1 MHPRLPLILLVVLW
15 LVSGPLFAAES
26 LPDWPRRDELLPAS
40 ARIVQGRLENGMR
53 YAIYPLTKATG
64 QVSLRLLVDAGS
76 LQERDEER
84 GYAHFVE
91 HMAFNGTR
99 HFPSGELVKAL
110 QREGVGFGPHVNAHT
125 FIRQTSY
132 EIDLTQNTP
141 ERLALGLRIL
151 RDFSDGILFEPR
163 EVKRERGVILSE
175 DVARHTPEQIL
186 DRQRT
191 EFLFAGTRTAE
202 RWPMG
207 AAEPIERARPEALRA
222 FYEAW
227 YRPERLCLAIAG
239 DVSVSNVEALVR
251 EHFASMVA
259 RGEPRP
265 EPASGPAPALQK
277 PEAVCREESRA
288 GLEVVA
294 AFVRAPL
301 DGPKNWRMV
310 ERQIAATAGRLML
323 TRRLQKY
330 TEGGQ
335 ARLIASVSIDDNAWH
350 RDFRVA
356 DLSATCSTDKWP
368 QVVALLE
375 QELRRALEHG
385 FSDEELVF
393 QKEAMRRDMKAAA
406 AGAET
411 LPAAVVA
418 MQLATGLVEDSAL
431 VAPDEMLPGMLECID
446 RLTSETCRQALI
458 ECHMASPARWW
469 IAGMASELPEP
480 ARIVAVVEESR
491 AQPVAPQA
499 AFVSTPWAY
508 PEAAE
513 PGRVES
519 RVHVADLDIWQ
530 ARLANGVRVNL
541 KRTPFERGHVRV
553 KVRLGTGLVG
563 EPKDLPGLH
572 LWVGEWVT
580 GGLGRHPYGDFAKM
594 PELVGVSCSASS
606 ADDAFVLNAGA
617 QAEQLPFLLR
627 LLAAAISDPGFR
639 EEGHLQMDSTIR
651 GFVAPLMDSNDGPL
665 QLMVLPM
672 LASGDK
678 RIGMPWPAD
687 IFERT
692 TAELKAWL
700 LPALQSGALE
710 ISLVGDLDPEKAL
723 DEVART
729 LGSLP
734 PREPKSL
741 QPALRQLRYLKPP
754 YSHEIKMENFAK
766 DRPARIE
773 FYWPAPGLNDES
785 QRRPLAL
792 LTRILED
799 RLRVKIR
806 EEKGAAYAPQS
817 GVMYNEAFDD
827 FVFLGCRLEIP
838 VARVGKTL
846 DEVLSE
852 VRKLAKRG
860 VTPDELER
868 ARAQLVAAAQSA
880 QSDNGYWLEAVLADS
895 QERPARLE
903 SARTLTTG
911 YAGISKSEID
921 ALAGRILAESNCL
934 RFSFLPAAAVAK
946 TP

>member
-1 MHPRLPLILLVVLW
+1 MHPRLPLVLLVVLW
-15 LVSGPLFAAES
+15 LVAGPRLSAES
-26 LPDWPRRDELLPAS
+26 LPDWPRRDELLPKS
-40 ARIVQGRLENGMR
+40 ARITQGRLENGVR
-53 YAIYPLTKATG
+53 YAIYPLGTATG
-64 QVSLRLLVDAGS
+64 KVSLRLIVDAGS
-76 LQERDEER
+76 LQERDDER

-125 FIRQTSY
+125 LIRQTSY

-141 ERLALGLRIL
+141 DRLALGFRVL

-163 EVKRERGVILSE
+163 EVKKERGVILSE

-202 RWPMG
+202 RWPLG

-227 YRPERLCLAIAG
+227 YRPERICVAIAG
-239 DVSVSNVEALVR
+239 DVSVADVEAQVR

-265 EPASGPAPALQK
+265 EPAPGKVPKLEN
-277 PEAVCREESRA
+277 PEVTCREESRA

-310 ERQIAATAGRLML
+310 ERQLSATAGRLML

-330 TEGGQ
+330 TEGGE
-335 ARLIASVSIDDNAWH
+335 ARLIASVSMGDNAWH

-356 DLSATCSTDKWP
+356 DLSATCSSDKWP
-368 QVVALLE
+368 KVVTLLE

-385 FSDEELVF
+385 FSDEELAF
-393 QKEAMRRDMKAAA
+393 QKEAMRRDLKASA

-446 RLTSETCRQALI
+446 RLTSETCRQSLL
-458 ECHMASPARWW
+458 ECHMAEPARWW
-469 IAGMASELPEP
+469 IAGGAAELPEP
-480 ARIVAVVEESR
+480 ARVAAVVGESR

-530 ARLANGVRVNL
+530 ARLDNGVRVNL

-553 KVRLGTGLVG
+553 KVRLGAGLLG

-572 LWVGEWVT
+572 LWVGEWLRAGWGAIRMAT
-580 GGLGRHPYGDFAKM
+580 LPRCPS
-594 PELVGVSCSASS
+594 LSASQS
-606 ADDAFVLNAGA
+606 HVVRALQTMPLCSTPARRPSSC
-617 QAEQLPFLLR
+617 PFCCGCSR
-627 LLAAAISDPGFR
+627 RPSPIP
-639 EEGHLQMDSTIR
+639 
-651 GFVAPLMDSNDGPL
+651 V
-665 QLMVLPM
+665 
-672 LASGDK
+672 
-678 RIGMPWPAD
+678 
-687 IFERT
+687 FERRGIFR
-692 TAELKAWL
+692 WS
-700 LPALQSGALE
+700 PRSGALW
-710 ISLVGDLDPEKAL
+710 
-723 DEVART
+723 
-729 LGSLP
+729 
-734 PREPKSL
+734 
-741 QPALRQLRYLKPP
+741 LR
-754 YSHEIKMENFAK
+754 
-766 DRPARIE
+766 
-773 FYWPAPGLNDES
+773 
-785 QRRPLAL
+785 
-792 LTRILED
+792 
-799 RLRVKIR
+799 
-806 EEKGAAYAPQS
+806 
-817 GVMYNEAFDD
+817 
-827 FVFLGCRLEIP
+827 
-838 VARVGKTL
+838 
-846 DEVLSE
+846 
-852 VRKLAKRG
+852 
-860 VTPDELER
+860 
-868 ARAQLVAAAQSA
+868 
-880 QSDNGYWLEAVLADS
+880 
-895 QERPARLE
+895 
-903 SARTLTTG
+903 
-911 YAGISKSEID
+911 
-921 ALAGRILAESNCL
+921 
-934 RFSFLPAAAVAK
+934 
-946 TP
+946 

>member
-1 MHPRLPLILLVVLW
+1 
-15 LVSGPLFAAES
+15 
-26 LPDWPRRDELLPAS
+26 
-40 ARIVQGRLENGMR
+40 
-53 YAIYPLTKATG
+53 
-64 QVSLRLLVDAGS
+64 
-76 LQERDEER
+76 
-84 GYAHFVE
+84 
-91 HMAFNGTR
+91 
-99 HFPSGELVKAL
+99 
-110 QREGVGFGPHVNAHT
+110 
-125 FIRQTSY
+125 
-132 EIDLTQNTP
+132 
-141 ERLALGLRIL
+141 
-151 RDFSDGILFEPR
+151 
-163 EVKRERGVILSE
+163 
-175 DVARHTPEQIL
+175 
-186 DRQRT
+186 
-191 EFLFAGTRTAE
+191 
-202 RWPMG
+202 
-207 AAEPIERARPEALRA
+207 
-222 FYEAW
+222 
-227 YRPERLCLAIAG
+227 
-239 DVSVSNVEALVR
+239 
-251 EHFASMVA
+251 
-259 RGEPRP
+259 
-265 EPASGPAPALQK
+265 
-277 PEAVCREESRA
+277 
-288 GLEVVA
+288 
-294 AFVRAPL
+294 
-301 DGPKNWRMV
+301 
-310 ERQIAATAGRLML
+310 
-323 TRRLQKY
+323 
-330 TEGGQ
+330 
-335 ARLIASVSIDDNAWH
+335 
-350 RDFRVA
+350 
-356 DLSATCSTDKWP
+356 
-368 QVVALLE
+368 
-375 QELRRALEHG
+375 
-385 FSDEELVF
+385 
-393 QKEAMRRDMKAAA
+393 
-406 AGAET
+406 
-411 LPAAVVA
+411 
-418 MQLATGLVEDSAL
+418 

-734 PREPKSL
+734 PRKPKSL

-773 FYWPAPGLNDES
+773 FYWPAPGLNDDS